1 MSANSEVALS
11 LTRISSLALSVAA
24 ESNPDRLSAASSPF
38 QIKSPESFTVK
49 YFLFEALSRSSTNL

>member
-24 ESNPDRLSAASSPF
+24 ESNPERLSAASSPF
-38 QIKSPESFTVK
+38 QIKSPELFSVK
-49 YFLFEALSRSSTNL
+49 